1 LCNKSLIKFLSL
13 QNVLWRFKFSQLKG
27 SSDDGKT
34 KVKLLFQN
42 PDTKQIETKVS
53 DIIFLSL
60 VKNEMEQSIP
70 FTAALAFSEL
80 QIIVSI
86 FFSCSVETPQ

>member
-1 LCNKSLIKFLSL
+1 
-13 QNVLWRFKFSQLKG
+13 
-27 SSDDGKT
+27 
-34 KVKLLFQN
+34 
-42 PDTKQIETKVS
+42 
-53 DIIFLSL
+53 